1 MTEAE
6 YDNGLSDYE
15 WHEEDEREQVF
26 FVSLKKQKTVLEMI
40 AGQNKEPASHNV
52 QLICS

>member
-6 YDNGLSDYE
+6 YDKGLSDYE
-15 WHEEDEREQVF
+15 WHEEVEREKLF
-26 FVSLKKQKTVLEMI
+26 FVSLKRQKMVLQKI
-40 AGQNKEPASHNV
+40 AGQSKELFSQDV

>member
-15 WHEEDEREQVF
+15 WHEKDEGEQLF
-26 FVSLKKQKTVLEMI
+26 LVSLKRQKKG
-40 AGQNKEPASHNV
+40 A
-52 QLICS
+52 